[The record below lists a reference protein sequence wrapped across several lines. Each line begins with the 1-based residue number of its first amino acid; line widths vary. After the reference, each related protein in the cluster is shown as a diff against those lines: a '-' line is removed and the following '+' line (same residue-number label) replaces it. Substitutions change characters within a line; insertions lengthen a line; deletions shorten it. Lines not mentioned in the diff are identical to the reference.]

1 MKSENIRTS
10 HVRNEYVPQQNHR
23 RTERGPQT
31 QSMPVRG
38 GLVANGL
45 GTAGTEKPPKPRP
58 PGGGLV
64 ALAAAA
70 VAEDGVGGG
79 APELNSAQRG
89 HLRFVFMCPIW
100 PQ

>member
-1 MKSENIRTS
+1 MF
-10 HVRNEYVPQQNHR
+10 
-23 RTERGPQT
+23 
-31 QSMPVRG
+31 MPVSG
-38 GLVANGL
+38 GLVAKGL
-45 GTAGTEKPPKPRP
+45 GTAGAEKPPKPIP

-70 VAEDGVGGG
+70 VAEEGVGGG

-100 PQ
+100 PQWPHRRWKDAISIVYLESRKGERTD